1 MVEKLKGVMV
11 GKRGGDG
18 GPFTP
23 LHAWRL
29 ELPSQKNGDST
40 SQNEHTCFTKVVSE
54 PPDRTSDKPA
64 SASSWKRH
72 VAELLVQHHRSI
84 ERNGCTLQLESP
96 ASYSSSVDAQM
107 KELLQE
113 KQMNMQEIENIMKHM
128 TVDNIFM
135 KNKERDRFKAVV
147 RSIRE
152 ELEDERRLR
161 KYSERLHRKL
171 AQELS
176 EYSDNGLDKVILHIS
191 EAWLDERMQMKQTES
206 GNDLIERNSI
216 VDKLGFDIETFPHAK
231 RSFDLKKYGY
241 SSPKELKEIHPCQHS
256 FDCFLPKESTSAPQN
271 MAEEDSIDT
280 DFYEPKRVP
289 GEELHKLSSRLF
301 HCCNIT
307 TEIHLEKNGKPIR
320 SKEIADTV
328 SCDDNKSYLAEKK

>member
-1 MVEKLKGVMV
+1 
-11 GKRGGDG
+11 
-18 GPFTP
+18 
-23 LHAWRL
+23 
-29 ELPSQKNGDST
+29 
-40 SQNEHTCFTKVVSE
+40 
-54 PPDRTSDKPA
+54 
-64 SASSWKRH
+64 
-72 VAELLVQHHRSI
+72 
-84 ERNGCTLQLESP
+84 
-96 ASYSSSVDAQM
+96 M

-176 EYSDNGLDKVILHIS
+176 ERKVWILLENLCDEFAKGIKDYEQELHHVIQYSDNGLDKVILHIS